1 MDGAEWYYSNEGQ
14 RLGPISFEELKSQVG
29 QGRLGPDDLVWRE
42 GWSEWLP
49 ASRVNGLKKKFG
61 ASEQPGALGDG
72 LGADSVQTSS
82 SHFLDYFLDILR
94 ALFPQTD
101 LAGIAEI
108 MVEFGRYSLYVAMSI
123 WLIFTFIHA
132 IKIDSLDWV
141 LYGVG
146 GVLIALSLQ
155 YSAVR
160 LTLAMPRLIRSTPT
174 RMSSAAFLDSF
185 AVIMIISGVLWL
197 AAFTLWAIRY
207 EYLNYFFI
215 GVGIFFGC
223 EQCALL
229 SLNPDALNIRISEE
243 ASSGE
248 EAVGIIS
255 FFLMLPMRFVP
266 VVFGIGATVGTVG
279 LLACSLYYLKGGESV
294 ETAMTYAPVAVGVVF
309 GCAAFPLLMYIYFVF
324 DYLILDVIRSIL
336 VIPSKIDRLSER
348 QQAPQSRSTGEQ

>member
-14 RLGPISFEELKSQVG
+14 RLGPVSFGEIKSQVG
-29 QGRLGPDDLVWRE
+29 QGQLGPDDLVWRE
-42 GWSEWLP
+42 GWSDWVP
-49 ASRVNGLKKKFG
+49 ASRVNGLNKLVG
-61 ASEQPGALGDG
+61 ASEQSGALGDG
-72 LGADSVQTSS
+72 PSPNNIDTSPA
-82 SHFLDYFLDILR
+82 HFLDHFLDALR
-94 ALFPQTD
+94 ALFPPAD
-101 LAGIAEI
+101 LDGIGEI
-108 MVEFGRYSLYVAMSI
+108 MVEFGRYSLYVAMLLCLGFS
-123 WLIFTFIHA
+123 TFQA
-132 IKIDSLDWV
+132 IKMNSL
-141 LYGVG
+141 GVMFLGAG
-146 GVLIALSLQ
+146 GVLTALALQ
-155 YSAVR
+155 YCAVR
-160 LTLAMPRLIRSTPT
+160 LSRAIPGLIQATPT
-174 RMSSAAFLDSF
+174 RMSTSAFLDSF
-185 AVIMIISGVLWL
+185 AVVMLIGGVIGVGACTW
-197 AAFTLWAIRY
+197 AAIRY
-207 EYLNYFFI
+207 ESLNLFFL

-255 FFLMLPMRFVP
+255 FFLMLPMRSVP